1 MTTSP
6 VAPAPVPPSVRG
18 LLAALLD
25 LLLPGSCGGCDAPG
39 EGWCARCATHL
50 GPLLW
55 PVLPG
60 GPPVVAA
67 GRYRG
72 PLRNAVIAYKERGR
86 RDLAGALSSV
96 LLAPLAQARLPLRS
110 TGAIWLVPAPSRP
123 AAARARGGDHVVRLC
138 RQLARSDSRHRVA
151 PALRL
156 GRRARDSV
164 GLDAAARAANLAG
177 RLRVDARALP
187 PLGAPV
193 ILVDDVVT
201 TGATAAE
208 GCTTLAAHGAVVLA
222 VAAACWTPRRR
233 PADPPP
239 SQPCSQGTFSPPR
252 SSPADED
259 GVLH

>member
-6 VAPAPVPPSVRG
+6 VAPAPVPPSVGG

-25 LLLPGSCGGCDAPG
+25 LLLPGSCGGCGAPG
-39 EGWCARCATHL
+39 EGWCARCAGHL
-50 GPLLW
+50 GPALW

-86 RDLAGALSSV
+86 RDLAAALSS
-96 LLAPLAQARLPLRS
+96 LLVVPLEEVVGSREV
-110 TGAIWLVPAPSRP
+110 WLVPAPSRP

-201 TGATAAE
+201 TGATVRACRDA
-208 GCTTLAAHGAVVLA
+208 LARADRDVTAAVVLA
-222 VAAACWTPRRR
+222 DATTREGRGNTRMVAGKTTHRRICT
-233 PADPPP
+233 D
-239 SQPCSQGTFSPPR
+239 QGHSNLR
-252 SSPADED
+252 SVV
-259 GVLH
+259 GL